1 MAKKNRYQY
10 EKDNNEEEF
19 YISRSQKKRDSSAL
33 QKIGEEIANLPPAK
47 LAKLPLT
54 NDLQNACQEYKKI
67 TNKEAK
73 RRHLQYI
80 GRLMREAQLENELNG
95 KEDIVNAY
103 LEMKNDF

>member
-10 EKDNNEEEF
+10 EKDNNEEELF
-19 YISRSQKKRDSSAL
+19 ISRSQKKRDSSAL
-33 QKIGEEIANLPPAK
+33 QKIGEEIANLAPAK

-54 NDLQNACQEYKKI
+54 HDLQQAFQEYRKI

-80 GRLMREAQLENELNG
+80 GRLMREAQIENELNG
-95 KEDIVNAY
+95 QEDIVSVY
-103 LEMKNDF
+103 LEIKNYF

>member
-10 EKDNNEEEF
+10 EKDNNEEELF
-19 YISRSQKKRDSSAL
+19 ISRSQKKRDSSAL
-33 QKIGEEIANLPPAK
+33 QKIGEEIANLAPAK

-54 NDLQNACQEYKKI
+54 HDLQQAFQEYRKI

-80 GRLMREAQLENELNG
+80 GRLMREAQIENELNG
-95 KEDIVNAY
+95 QEDIVSVY
-103 LEMKNDF
+103 LEIKNDF

>member
-10 EKDNNEEEF
+10 EQDNNEEEF

-33 QKIGEEIANLPPAK
+33 QKIGEEIANLAPTK
-47 LAKLPLT
+47 LAQLPLT
-54 NDLQNACQEYKKI
+54 DDLEKAFQEYRRI

-80 GRLMREAQLENELNG
+80 GRLMREAQIENEING
-95 KEDIVNAY
+95 QEDIVRAY

>member
-10 EKDNNEEEF
+10 EKDSGGQEA
-19 YISRSQKKRDSSAL
+19 YISRSQKKRDSSQL
-33 QKIGEEIANLPPAK
+33 QKTGEELAELAPAK

-54 NDLQNACQEYKKI
+54 EDLKDAFAEYRKI

-80 GRLMREAQLENELNG
+80 GRLMREAQEEAEAEG
-95 KEDIVNAY
+95 KEDLVSAY
-103 LEMKNDF
+103 LAAKEDL

>member
-10 EKDNNEEEF
+10 EKDNDDELF
-19 YISRSQKKRDSSAL
+19 ISRSQKKRDSSAL
-33 QKIGEEIANLPPAK
+33 QKIGEEIANLAPTK

-54 NDLQNACQEYKKI
+54 TDLLNAIQEYKNI

-80 GRLMREAQLENELNG
+80 GRLMREAQIENEING
-95 KEDIVNAY
+95 KKDIVTAY
-103 LEMKNDF
+103 LEIKNDF